1 MKTSSIYILA
11 GTLALGGVAILVLA
25 LRKRPEETESPI
37 DVTPPT
43 QNGGGG
49 GGSREFS
56 CMYGNEFP
64 LQFGSCGSN
73 VEKWQTYLNSKRGEN
88 LSVDGKFGGLTESA
102 TKRHPAFGNISI
114 FNQGK
119 VSEVDFNMATFQG

>member
-49 GGSREFS
+49 GGTRQFS

-88 LSVDGKFGGLTESA
+88 LAVDGKFGFLTESA
-102 TKRHPAFGNISI
+102 TKRHPAFGNFST

>member
-49 GGSREFS
+49 GGTRQFS

-64 LQFGSCGSN
+64 LQFGSCSSN

-88 LSVDGKFGGLTESA
+88 LAVDGKFGFLTESA
-102 TKRHPAFGNISI
+102 TKRHPAFGNLST

-119 VSEVDFNMATFQG
+119 VSEVDFNVATYQG

>member
-1 MKTSSIYILA
+1 MKTSSLYILA

-49 GGSREFS
+49 GGTRQFS

-88 LSVDGKFGGLTESA
+88 LAVDGKFGFLTESA
-102 TKRHPAFGNISI
+102 TKRHPAFGNLST